1 MDATNDFRYIALHM
15 SHNNFQGEALP
26 GALVATIVLDLDVQ
40 VQRAITTIHFPTI
53 AVWTDKLSFYL
64 LHLPPVVFFVTDR
77 STRECLLCLKLLEG
91 KVLYDLLANWTHCHL
106 PT

>member
-40 VQRAITTIHFPTI
+40 V
-53 AVWTDKLSFYL
+53 
-64 LHLPPVVFFVTDR
+64 
-77 STRECLLCLKLLEG
+77 
-91 KVLYDLLANWTHCHL
+91 
-106 PT
+106 